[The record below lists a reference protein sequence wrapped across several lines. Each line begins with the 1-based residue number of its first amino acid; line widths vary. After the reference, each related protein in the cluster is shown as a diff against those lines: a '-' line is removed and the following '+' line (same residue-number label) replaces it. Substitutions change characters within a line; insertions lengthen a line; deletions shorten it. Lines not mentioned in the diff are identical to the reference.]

1 MPSSATVTGNSF
13 NGSNPPVAASL
24 ACRRRQVNNRLA
36 LTPWR
41 CATLDTDA
49 PGAVLSATIR
59 RFSSLDQKRRRR
71 KPVGFV
77 ALSAKS
83 QFISIVSTIVDGHYI
98 VPLFAHYRS
107 PRPSVPG
114 GPRRRLTDP
123 ALLVKLIKTEG
134 VTFTHGVPT
143 LLRMLLDAAAK
154 ANVDL
159 AGLKMVIGGSG
170 LPTALA
176 RQAIDRGVDVF
187 AGYGMSETGPLLTVA
202 HLKSNDLSGDP
213 DQEVGL
219 RTRAGLRLPA
229 GRFAHC

>member
-1 MPSSATVTGNSF
+1 MPDFKLTATARTLELAAVARHCVALKHSQHPGRGAIDNGDAPKISAMI
-13 NGSNPPVAASL
+13 L

-36 LTPWR
+36 LTPWH

-114 GPRRRLTDP
+114 GPRRRLT
-123 ALLVKLIKTEG
+123 
-134 VTFTHGVPT
+134 F
-143 LLRMLLDAAAK
+143 
-154 ANVDL
+154 
-159 AGLKMVIGGSG
+159 
-170 LPTALA
+170 
-176 RQAIDRGVDVF
+176 
-187 AGYGMSETGPLLTVA
+187 
-202 HLKSNDLSGDP
+202 
-213 DQEVGL
+213 DQD
-219 RTRAGLRLPA
+219 
-229 GRFAHC
+229 